1 MVKEYNNLM
10 ESSTGGFL
18 MDIFFGIVGGLGLF
32 LYGMTIMSTGLQK
45 AAGDKLK
52 SIISML
58 TSNRFMAV
66 TVGAIITMIVQSSSA
81 TTVMVVGFVNASMM
95 NLAQA
100 VGVIMGSN
108 IGTTITAQII
118 TFKIDEYAP
127 LIIGLSVAVWLF
139 TSNRKV
145 KQFAEAAIGF
155 GILFLGMSIMGDAL
169 NPLRE
174 LESFRN
180 LLISFGEHQFLG
192 ILAGF
197 AVTVAVQSSSATTGI
212 LLALASQG
220 LIPISSGLPILF
232 GINIGTTITAVL
244 SSIGANRTAK
254 RAAAIHVMFNLFGT
268 IIFILLLQKPLYWAV
283 TSINPGTSAY
293 AVSRQIA
300 NAHTIF
306 NIVNTIIMIPFVGI
320 LVKLATKIIPGEEEQ
335 GEGIKYIDDR
345 ILETPSIALA
355 SAMKE
360 TLHMGNVARESLES
374 ALDGIFSKSQKKI
387 DETFRVE
394 KIVNEMERELAT
406 YLVKLSNTDISMENR
421 ETVDGLFNTIN
432 DIERVG
438 DHAENLAELA
448 QILIDNNLAFSET
461 AVEEL
466 RQMSELVVQSYMDSL
481 TALKS
486 LDGSLAMKVVKTE
499 GRIDYL
505 EKTLRANH
513 IGRLSSQQCI
523 PSSGIIFLDIIS
535 NLERIGDHSSNIA
548 MAVMDKIKVV
558 K

>member
-1 MVKEYNNLM
+1 M
-10 ESSTGGFL
+10 
-18 MDIFFGIVGGLGLF
+18 FFGFVGGLGLF

-45 AAGDKLK
+45 AAGNKLK

-66 TVGAIITMIVQSSSA
+66 TIGAIITMIVQSSSA
-81 TTVMVVGFVNASMM
+81 TTVMVVGFVNAGMM

-108 IGTTITAQII
+108 IGTTVTAQII
-118 TFKIDEYAP
+118 TFKIDEYAF
-127 LIIGLSVAVWLF
+127 LVVGLAVGVWLF

-145 KQFAEAAIGF
+145 KQLAEAFIGF
-155 GILFLGMSIMGDAL
+155 GILFLGMKFMGDSL
-169 NPLRE
+169 KPLRE

-180 LLISFGEHQFLG
+180 LLLSFGEHQFLG

-197 AVTVAVQSSSATTGI
+197 AITVAVQSSSASTGI
-212 LLALASQG
+212 LLALAQQG
-220 LIPISSGLPILF
+220 LIPIASGLPILF

-254 RAAAIHVMFNLFGT
+254 KAAAIHVMFNLVGT
-268 IIFILLLQKPLYWAV
+268 LVFIIFLQKPLYWAV
-283 TSINPGTSAY
+283 TMIDPGIDAY
-293 AVSRQIA
+293 AVSRQVA

-306 NIVNTIIMIPFVGI
+306 NIVNTIIMLPFAGL
-320 LVKLATKIIPGEEEQ
+320 LVKAANRLIPGEEDT

-345 ILETPSIALA
+345 ILETPPIALA

-360 TLHMGNVARESLES
+360 TLHMGNIARESLETS
-374 ALDGIFSKSQKKI
+374 LEAFFDKSQKKI
-387 DETFRVE
+387 DETFRIE
-394 KIVNEMERELAT
+394 KIVNEMERELST
-406 YLVKLSNTDISMENR
+406 YLIKLSNTDISLENR

-438 DHAENLAELA
+438 DHADNIAELS
-448 QILIDNNLAFSET
+448 QYVIDNNLEFSDK
-461 AVEEL
+461 AIDEL
-466 RQMSELVVQSYMDSL
+466 RQMSGLVIQAYMDSL

-486 LDGSLAMKVVKTE
+486 LDGGLAMKVIKTE

-513 IGRLSSQQCI
+513 IGRLSAQQCI

-535 NLERIGDHSSNIA
+535 NLERIADHASNIA
-548 MAVMDKIKVV
+548 MAVMDKIKV
-558 K
+558 KK

>member
-1 MVKEYNNLM
+1 M
-10 ESSTGGFL
+10 
-18 MDIFFGIVGGLGLF
+18 FFGFVGGLGLF

-45 AAGDKLK
+45 AAGNKLK

-66 TVGAIITMIVQSSSA
+66 TIGAIITMIVQSSSA
-81 TTVMVVGFVNASMM
+81 TTVMVVGFVNAGMM

-108 IGTTITAQII
+108 IGTTVTAQII
-118 TFKIDEYAP
+118 TFKIDEYAF
-127 LIIGLSVAVWLF
+127 LVVGLAVGVWLF

-145 KQFAEAAIGF
+145 KQLAEAFIGF
-155 GILFLGMSIMGDAL
+155 GILFLGMKFMGDSL
-169 NPLRE
+169 KPLRE

-180 LLISFGEHQFLG
+180 LLLSFGEHQFLG

-197 AVTVAVQSSSATTGI
+197 AITVAVQSSSASTGI
-212 LLALASQG
+212 LLALAQQG
-220 LIPISSGLPILF
+220 LIPIASGLPILF

-254 RAAAIHVMFNLFGT
+254 KAAAIHVMFNLVGT
-268 IIFILLLQKPLYWAV
+268 IVFIIFLQKPLYWAV
-283 TSINPGTSAY
+283 TMIDPGVDAY
-293 AVSRQIA
+293 SVSRQVA

-306 NIVNTIIMIPFVGI
+306 NIVNTIVMLPFAGL
-320 LVKLATKIIPGEEEQ
+320 LVKAANRFIPGEEETS
-335 GEGIKYIDDR
+335 EGIKYIDDR
-345 ILETPSIALA
+345 ILETPPIALA

-360 TLHMGNVARESLES
+360 TLHMGNIARESLETS
-374 ALDGIFSKSQKKI
+374 LEAFFDKSQKKI
-387 DETFRVE
+387 DETFRIE
-394 KIVNEMERELAT
+394 KIVNEMERELST
-406 YLVKLSNTDISMENR
+406 YLIKLSNTDISLENR

-438 DHAENLAELA
+438 DHADNIAELT
-448 QILIDNNLAFSET
+448 QYVIDNNLEFSDK
-461 AVEEL
+461 AIDEL
-466 RQMSELVVQSYMDSL
+466 RQMSGLVIQAYMDSL

-486 LDGSLAMKVVKTE
+486 LDGGLAMKVIKTE

-513 IGRLSSQQCI
+513 IGRLSAQQCI

-535 NLERIGDHSSNIA
+535 NLERIADHASNIA
-548 MAVMDKIKVV
+548 MAVMDKIKV
-558 K
+558 KK